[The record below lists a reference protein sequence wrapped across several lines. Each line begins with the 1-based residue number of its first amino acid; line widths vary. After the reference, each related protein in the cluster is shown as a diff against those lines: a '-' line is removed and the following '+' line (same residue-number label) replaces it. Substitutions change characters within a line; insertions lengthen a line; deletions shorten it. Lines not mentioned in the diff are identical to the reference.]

1 MMKRTVAMLIAAG
14 MTATALF
21 GTTAAYA
28 EEKKSV
34 GFVTFG
40 LGGDFFQNLADTFVE
55 KMNEEGWDAQYADGE
70 FNPTTQIEAMENY
83 VAMGMDEIVLWSV
96 APEAMDT
103 VVADARKAGVKVIAF
118 VAPTSEY
125 DTLMVADNAE
135 LADSC
140 AKLAARWIDE
150 TFADAEDHSVPV
162 AVFSCRTAETGV
174 IQADEL
180 LKIEEFSDKAKFEIE
195 VECPDEDLN
204 TGLSKM
210 ENLYITNPDIKVFLS
225 AHNGL
230 GLGINSY
237 FTGISSPVKD
247 YSDLG
252 IFTIN
257 GDIAAAEIIKKSVDG
272 EAPLRGM
279 VLTGSVD
286 ETANELRDA
295 IIGTQ
300 DGTIEEGTVINAKTT
315 FVFADTVDEYLE
327 TGAVTT
333 VTDADFE

>member
-140 AKLAARWIDE
+140 AKLAAKWIDE
-150 TFADAEDHSVPV
+150 TFADAEDHSDIPV
-162 AVFSCRTAETGV
+162 IEIPETEKPEKVNEPLSSAINSLFEQIPPVDQLADKVNASLDEMGEQLKKFSDTFGKQLNDMT
-174 IQADEL
+174 DEL
-180 LKIEEFSDKAKFEIE
+180 LGKNDHR
-195 VECPDEDLN
+195 DE
-204 TGLSKM
+204 
-210 ENLYITNPDIKVFLS
+210 
-225 AHNGL
+225 
-230 GLGINSY
+230 
-237 FTGISSPVKD
+237 
-247 YSDLG
+247 
-252 IFTIN
+252 
-257 GDIAAAEIIKKSVDG
+257 
-272 EAPLRGM
+272 
-279 VLTGSVD
+279 
-286 ETANELRDA
+286 
-295 IIGTQ
+295 
-300 DGTIEEGTVINAKTT
+300 
-315 FVFADTVDEYLE
+315 
-327 TGAVTT
+327 
-333 VTDADFE
+333 